1 MANLKISE
9 LPVSSEL
16 TGDELFAVVQ
26 AGQTKQTTLNNI
38 DNYLIPTSLTV
49 VKDTTVDLNSPTYD
63 NVQMLKLTWSGATG
77 SMELTLPPA
86 IDNVNRKIRFIS
98 NGGFATSTRVELTP
112 ATGVGDTLDGSS
124 SSYTINKSYE
134 GIQCWSDGSEW
145 FIIQKKG

>member
-9 LPVSSEL
+9 LPVTDEL

-38 DNYLIPTSLTV
+38 DNYLIPTNLTV

-63 NVQMLKLTWSGATG
+63 NVQMLKLTWSGDTG

-86 IDNVNRKIRFIS
+86 VDNENRVIRFIS
-98 NGGFATSTRVELTP
+98 NGGFAAATRVELTP

-124 SSYTINKSYE
+124 SSYTINKAYE
-134 GIQCWSDGSEW
+134 GIQCWSDGNEW
-145 FIIQKKG
+145 FIIQKKA